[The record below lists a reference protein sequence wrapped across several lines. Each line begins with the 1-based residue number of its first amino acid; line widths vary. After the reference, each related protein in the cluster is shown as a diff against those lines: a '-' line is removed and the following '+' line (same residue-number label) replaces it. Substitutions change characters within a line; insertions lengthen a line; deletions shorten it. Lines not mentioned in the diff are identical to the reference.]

1 MMTLHKPPPPS
12 APDQTAGCGQRCPPG
27 RRGAI
32 YSGLLFRLSY
42 FSSSISLFFSAPGGG
57 PRRSLNS
64 LRRSS
69 LAVLSFTARSLN
81 VMYKEILFLAQ
92 PRLLFK
98 KIWAAHHGEHGKH
111 VMMRDSISP
120 PCLLVQEEKRVGV
133 CCVILPGGGGEVFFD
148 YVQLEAFRHLPP
160 PY

>member
-1 MMTLHKPPPPS
+1 MTLHKPPPPS
-12 APDQTAGCGQRCPPG
+12 APDQTAECGRRCPPG
-27 RRGAI
+27 RGTI

-42 FSSSISLFFSAPGGG
+42 FSSSISLFFSAPGGD

-98 KIWAAHHGEHGKH
+98 KDLGGASWRARRACHDATAH
-111 VMMRDSISP
+111 
-120 PCLLVQEEKRVGV
+120 LLLAFLLQEEKRVGV
-133 CCVILPGGGGEVFFD
+133 CCLILPGGGGEVFFD

>member
-1 MMTLHKPPPPS
+1 M
-12 APDQTAGCGQRCPPG
+12 G
-27 RRGAI
+27 
-32 YSGLLFRLSY
+32 
-42 FSSSISLFFSAPGGG
+42 
-57 PRRSLNS
+57 SLNS

-98 KIWAAHHGEHGKH
+98 KDLGGASWRACHDATAH
-111 VMMRDSISP
+111 
-120 PCLLVQEEKRVGV
+120 LLLAFLLQEEKRVGV
-133 CCVILPGGGGEVFFD
+133 CCLILPGGGGEVFFD